1 MSDSG
6 AQCICVVGVKV
17 HFDSKSGV
25 VDSIGWRHD
34 AQFCPACSECCFSSF
49 KRCYLVRDQ
58 SALTPEKTFTFSFVL
73 FLIYMFFLFLR
84 PIELFAQW
92 LVAYR
97 PMFVIW
103 VFAFG
108 TSFVHVLRH
117 KDAAAKSVHYLL
129 LFCLCLAI
137 AFSLLFSGWAG
148 AVTFALSD
156 FSSSALLF
164 VLISF
169 NARDLKRLRATCWVI
184 LFCLVTLSA
193 MGIYAYHTGNMAEE
207 LVLQQAVDNDRIE
220 VPKERPPVPA
230 LDTSGAFMWRVRGV
244 GFFNDP
250 NDFAQTLVM
259 SMPMLW
265 WFYRKGR
272 HIRNL
277 LFVLFPGAVMGYAIA
292 LTNSRGALLGVASLM
307 FFGVR
312 DALGTIR
319 TTILLAVLAVGSMV
333 ANVTGGR
340 GFDSK
345 ESSAEGRIDA
355 WYDGFQM
362 LKMSPLFGVGYG
374 NFTEYHELTAHN
386 SFVLCFAELG
396 LFGYF
401 VWISLVVLAFK
412 SVQRVVDNAPMGSEE
427 RQSGVI
433 LRASLVG
440 YLTCAWFLSRTYQ
453 PVLYTILALCSA
465 VWCCSIRNPTYKDNE
480 GLLSPMLWRTSAFIT
495 MIVSMSA
502 VYGFITMHFMKH

>member
-1 MSDSG
+1 MNRENG
-6 AQCICVVGVKV
+6 
-17 HFDSKSGV
+17 
-25 VDSIGWRHD
+25 
-34 AQFCPACSECCFSSF
+34 
-49 KRCYLVRDQ
+49 
-58 SALTPEKTFTFSFVL
+58 LTNQGKTYSFSFVL
-73 FLIYMFFLFLR
+73 FLLYMFFLFLR

-97 PMFVIW
+97 PMLVIW
-103 VFAFG
+103 VLAFG
-108 TSFVHVLRH
+108 SSFVHVLRY
-117 KDAAAKSVHYLL
+117 KDAAAKSVHYILI
-129 LFCLCLAI
+129 FSLCLAI

-148 AVTFALSD
+148 AVTYALGD
-156 FSSSALLF
+156 FSASALLF
-164 VLISF
+164 VLIGF
-169 NARDLKRLRATCWVI
+169 NTRDLKRLKATCFVI
-184 LFCLVTLSA
+184 LFCLVCLSA
-193 MGIYAYHTGNMAEE
+193 MGAYAFNTGYMAEE
-207 LVLQQAVDNDRIE
+207 LVLQQRVDNDRIE
-220 VPKERPPVPA
+220 EPKERPPVPA
-230 LDTSGAFMWRVRGV
+230 QDTSGAYMWRVRGV

-265 WFYRKGR
+265 WFYRKGK

-277 LFVLFPGAVMGYAIA
+277 VCVIFPGAVMGYAIA
-292 LTNSRGALLGVASLM
+292 LTNSRGALLGVGSLM

-312 DALGTIR
+312 DALGTLR
-319 TTILLAVLAVGSMV
+319 TSILLGVLAVGSMV

-362 LKMSPLFGVGYG
+362 LKMSPLFGIGYG

-401 VWISLVVLAFK
+401 VWVSLVVLAFK
-412 SVQRVVDNAPMGSEE
+412 AVQRVVDEAPMGSEE
-427 RQSGVI
+427 RQAGVI

-453 PVLYTILALCSA
+453 PVLYTVLALCTA
-465 VWCCSIRNPTYKDNE
+465 VWCSSIRNPVYKNNQA
-480 GLLSPMLWRTSAFIT
+480 LLAPLVWRKSALVTMLVT
-495 MIVSMSA
+495 MSA
-502 VYGFITMHFMKH
+502 VYGFILMHNMKH